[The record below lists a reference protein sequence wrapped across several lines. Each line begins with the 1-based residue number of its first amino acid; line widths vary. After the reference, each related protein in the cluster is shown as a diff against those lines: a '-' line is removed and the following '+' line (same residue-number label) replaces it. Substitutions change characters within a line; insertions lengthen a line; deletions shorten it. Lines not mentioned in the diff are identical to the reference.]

1 MYRQKTSAN
10 AVIIGESAIYHKITC
25 FAINF
30 MVKRKNEHGTYI
42 LEVSL
47 NEQEETI
54 DLRVLLKVLTEHIIP
69 IIIVTI
75 LAAGIGFSLA
85 YFVIP
90 KHYTSEALMYV
101 ENSSSKQEDSAIN
114 INDITAAQK
123 LVNTC
128 QILFTSDY
136 VFSELNSF
144 FDDEYTKEELEKMI
158 KIESVNSTE
167 VLKISVETESPQES
181 YNVANELITLS
192 IGEFQRIIKNGSIE
206 TVSAPTYPDKHNFP
220 SATQFTIIGALI
232 GMAVTYFIYLIK
244 EMLDTKLKPGDDIAQ
259 MYDLPVFAE
268 ILDFE
273 TAGKSGYKYSK
284 YGGYGKYGYY
294 YSSESRDDAKLRR
307 EEKQYSEE
315 YEAELDALEA
325 EKAAKER
332 EEQEAKKD
340 KHDVEE
346 KEVSEKDGKK
356 ERQTANK

>member
-1 MYRQKTSAN
+1 M
-10 AVIIGESAIYHKITC
+10 
-25 FAINF
+25 
-30 MVKRKNEHGTYI
+30 
-42 LEVSL
+42 

-54 DLRVLLKVLTEHIIP
+54 DLRVLLKVLTERIIP

-136 VFSELNSF
+136 VFGELSAHFGNA
-144 FDDEYTKEELEKMI
+144 YTDEELEKMI

-167 VLKISVETESPQES
+167 VLKISVETRSPQES
-181 YNVANELITLS
+181 YDVANELITLS
-192 IGEFQRIIKNGSIE
+192 INEFQRIIKNGSIE

-232 GMAVTYFIYLIK
+232 GMAGTYFIYLII

-294 YSSESRDDAKLRR
+294 DSESRDDAKIRQ
-307 EEKQYSEE
+307 EERQYSEE

-325 EKAAKER
+325 EKAAKE
-332 EEQEAKKD
+332 QED
-340 KHDVEE
+340 DHEDED
-346 KEVSEKDGKK
+346 KEVGEKNGEK

>member
-1 MYRQKTSAN
+1 MPSESYGKCGHYRE
-10 AVIIGESAIYHKITC
+10 IGNLSQNNVFCDKFYGKE
-25 FAINF
+25 
-30 MVKRKNEHGTYI
+30 RKNEHYIYI

-90 KHYTSEALMYV
+90 KTYVSEAMMYV
-101 ENSSSKQEDSAIN
+101 ENTTSKQEDASIN

-128 QILFTSDY
+128 QILFKSNYIFDA
-136 VFSELNSF
+136 LNDSF
-144 FDDEYTKEELEKMI
+144 GNVYTKEQLDSMI

-167 VLKISVETESPQES
+167 VLKISVETKSPQES
-181 YNVANELITLS
+181 YDVANKLIELS
-192 IGEFQRIIKNGSIE
+192 VDEFERVLEGGSIK
-206 TVSAPTYPDKHNFP
+206 TVSAPTFPDKHNFP
-220 SATQFTIIGALI
+220 SATQFTIIAALI
-232 GMAVTYFIYLIK
+232 GMAGTYFIYLII
-244 EMLDTKLKPGDDIAQ
+244 EMLDTKLKPSDDIAQ
-259 MYDLPVFAE
+259 MYELPVFAE

-294 YSSESRDDAKLRR
+294 DSESRDDAKIRQ
-307 EEKQYSEE
+307 EERQYSEE

-325 EKAAKER
+325 EKAAKE
-332 EEQEAKKD
+332 QEDAHED
-340 KHDVEE
+340 EN
-346 KEVSEKDGKK
+346 KEVGEKNGKK

>member
-1 MYRQKTSAN
+1 MPSENNSKCGHYRE
-10 AVIIGESAIYHKITC
+10 IGNLSQNNVFCDKFYGKE
-25 FAINF
+25 
-30 MVKRKNEHGTYI
+30 RKNENDTYI

-90 KHYTSEALMYV
+90 KTYVSEAMMYV
-101 ENSSSKQEDSAIN
+101 ENTTSKQEDASIN

-128 QILFTSDY
+128 QILFKSNYIFDA
-136 VFSELNSF
+136 LDDSF
-144 FDDEYTKEELEKMI
+144 GNVYTKEQLDSMI

-167 VLKISVETESPQES
+167 VLKISVETKSPQES
-181 YNVANELITLS
+181 YDVANKLIELS
-192 IGEFQRIIKNGSIE
+192 VAEFERVLEGGSIK

-220 SATQFTIIGALI
+220 SAARFTIIAALI
-232 GMAVTYFIYLIK
+232 GMAGTYFIYLII
-244 EMLDTKLKPGDDIAQ
+244 EMLDTKLKPSDDIAQ
-259 MYDLPVFAE
+259 MYELPVFAE

-294 YSSESRDDAKLRR
+294 DSESRDDAKIRQ
-307 EEKQYSEE
+307 EERQYSEE

-325 EKAAKER
+325 EKAAT
-332 EEQEAKKD
+332 EQEDDHKD
-340 KHDVEE
+340 EDKG
-346 KEVSEKDGKK
+346 VSEKNGKK